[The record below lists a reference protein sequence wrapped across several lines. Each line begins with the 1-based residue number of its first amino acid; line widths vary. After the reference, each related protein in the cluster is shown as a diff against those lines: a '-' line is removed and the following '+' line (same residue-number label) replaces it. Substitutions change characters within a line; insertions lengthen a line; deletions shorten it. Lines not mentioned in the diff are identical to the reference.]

1 MAHSQ
6 SFLRRNEDDIVR
18 KYDITSRS
26 YDELYLSEQYEKY
39 HFIFIEK
46 KIEPGNTVLDIGC
59 GTALLYKYM
68 VEREL
73 DVFRQYICL
82 EPSIG
87 MLYYARKK
95 TINDQRVMLVSGYA
109 ENIPLI
115 DCSVD
120 TIFLFTVWDNIID
133 KSLAVSEIKRVL
145 KPGGYVVLSTLGRVK
160 SLDPQKFFGEELSF
174 LGCRR
179 DCFFLYIKK

>member
-6 SFLRRNEDDIVR
+6 SSSRRNEDDIVR
-18 KYDITSRS
+18 KYDIISRS
-26 YDELYLSEQYEKY
+26 YDELYLPEQYEKY
-39 HFIFIEK
+39 QYIFIEK
-46 KIEPGNTVLDIGC
+46 KLEPGNIVLDIGC
-59 GTALLYKYM
+59 GTALLYKYL
-68 VEREL
+68 VEKKL

-95 TINDQRVMLVSGYA
+95 TTNDQRVLLINGYA
-109 ENIPLI
+109 EHIPMV
-115 DCSVD
+115 DCSVN

-133 KSLAVSEIKRVL
+133 KSLVVSEIKRVL
-145 KPGGYVVLSTLGRVK
+145 KPGGYAILSVLGKVK
-160 SLDPQKFFGEELSF
+160 SLDPRNFFGEELDF

-179 DCFFLYIKK
+179 DCFFMYVKK